1 MKSQN
6 AVQTAPH
13 CDSLLDL
20 DSFYITRV
28 LANVALVKIGAAK
41 DLRAAKV
48 LMRRTARRIP
58 GTYLIFSGRT
68 RRVISRL
75 VRRDSA

>member
-6 AVQTAPH
+6 AGAMAAH
-13 CDSLLDL
+13 RDSLLDL
-20 DSFYITRV
+20 DSFYVTRV
-28 LANVALVKIGAAK
+28 LGNVALVKIGAAK

-48 LMRRTARRIP
+48 LMRRKARRIP
-58 GTYLIFSGRT
+58 GAYLIFSGRT

-75 VRRDSA
+75 VRRERA